1 MKRTWLTIAT
11 VGMLAVGSVATGAV
25 APALAATAAPKE
37 GGSCAKKQTNKT
49 VGTLICKK
57 EGSKLV
63 WRKVEVTA
71 ATVAPVADAGA
82 SNVGAAADDLKG
94 TKITFFHW
102 RAEDKDVLTDIIKD
116 FTAKTGI
123 EVDQSIKNSNDYQS
137 QALQDIL
144 DGKPADVFTAF
155 RGAQFFNMAK
165 ANGGSVFLD
174 LSNQPFVKNY
184 NKNLIVPGQFDSKQL
199 GLPYQLVFNMPLVN
213 TDLLKTLN
221 LTLPTNVND
230 LQRFCQTVK
239 SKGITPIAWPGG
251 TRGNAGQL
259 SMNGMVMN
267 NMPSDDAFAKID
279 TGAAKVTDFWMV
291 KTLQEFKDV
300 AADCFSDNPLAV
312 KDDGA
317 LADFATGKA
326 LMLATGTFSMGP
338 ALKLNPGLHF
348 ALYVP
353 ITTPVGQTP
362 KWEGIYNATFIV
374 GVNSRQK
381 DAKKQ
386 AAAIKFVDWLSQPEN
401 AAKYANGTS
410 QHSTVNGVTYV
421 KQELKD
427 TGVWADKRVFLAP
440 RFQFLNLD
448 IRNAVEDAFLS
459 VVNGK
464 DPKAAASDAQGII
477 DQKLGR

>member
-1 MKRTWLTIAT
+1 MKRIWT
-11 VGMLAVGSVATGAV
+11 
-25 APALAATAAPKE
+25 ALAAGTLLTAWLAVPIADAASAPKV
-37 GGSCAKKQTNKT
+37 GSPCSRKQVNKT

-57 EGSKLV
+57 EGSKYV
-63 WRKVEVTA
+63 YRAVEVTA
-71 ATVAPVADAGA
+71 ATVAAVAAAGA
-82 SNVGAAADDLKG
+82 SNEGAAGDDLKG

-102 RAEDKDVLTDIIKD
+102 RAEDKDVLTSMIKD

-123 EVDQSIKNSNDYQS
+123 EVEQSIKNSNDYQS

-165 ANGGSVFLD
+165 ANGGSVWLD

-184 NKNLIVPGQFDSKQL
+184 NKNLILPGQFDGKQL

-213 TDLLKTLN
+213 LDLLKSLN
-221 LTLPTNVND
+221 LTLPANIND

-239 SKGITPIAWPGG
+239 AKGVTPIAWPGG
-251 TRGNAGQL
+251 VRGNAGQL
-259 SMNGMVMN
+259 SMNGLVMN
-267 NMPSDDAFAKID
+267 AFPTDDAFAKID

-291 KTLQEFKDV
+291 KALQDFKDV
-300 AADCFSDNPLAV
+300 AADCFGDNPLAV
-312 KDDGA
+312 KDEGA

-338 ALKLNPGLHF
+338 ALKLNPNLKFG
-348 ALYVP
+348 LYVP

-374 GVNSRQK
+374 GVNARQK
-381 DAKKQ
+381 DTKKQ

-401 AAKYANGTS
+401 ASAYANGTS
-410 QHSTVNGVTYV
+410 QHSTVVGVPYT
-421 KQELKD
+421 KTELKD

-448 IRNAVEDAFLS
+448 IRNAVEDAFLA
-459 VVNGK
+459 VAGGK
-464 DPKAAASDAQGII
+464 DAKVAAADAQAII
-477 DQKLGR
+477 DQKLGK

>member
-1 MKRTWLTIAT
+1 MKRIWT
-11 VGMLAVGSVATGAV
+11 
-25 APALAATAAPKE
+25 ALAAGSVLSASLAMPIANAASAPKV
-37 GGSCAKKQTNKT
+37 GSACARKQVNKT
-49 VGTLICKK
+49 VGTLVCKK
-57 EGSKLV
+57 EGGKYV
-63 WRKVEVTA
+63 FRAVEVTA
-71 ATVAPVADAGA
+71 VTVAPVAASGA
-82 SNVGAAADDLKG
+82 SNSGAAADDLKG

-102 RAEDKDVLTDIIKD
+102 RAEDKDVIADIIKD

-123 EVDQSIKNSNDYQS
+123 EVEQSIKPSNDYQS

-165 ANGGSVFLD
+165 ANGGSVWLD

-184 NKNLIVPGQFDSKQL
+184 DKNLIVPGQFDGKQL

-213 TDLLKTLN
+213 MDLLKSLN
-221 LTLPTNVND
+221 LTLPANIND

-239 SKGITPIAWPGG
+239 AKGVTPIAWPGAS
-251 TRGNAGQL
+251 RGNAAQL
-259 SMNGMVMN
+259 TMNGLVMN
-267 NMPSDDAFAKID
+267 AFPTDDAFGKID

-291 KTLQEFKDV
+291 KALQDFKDL
-300 AADCFSDNPLAV
+300 AADCFGDNPLAV
-312 KDDGA
+312 NDNGA

-326 LMLATGTFSMGP
+326 LMLATGTFSMGG
-338 ALKLNPGLHF
+338 ALKLNPALKFG
-348 ALYVP
+348 LYVP

-362 KWEGIYNATFIV
+362 KWEGIYNGTFIV
-374 GVNSRQK
+374 GVNARQK
-381 DAKKQ
+381 DPKKQ

-410 QHSTVNGVTYV
+410 QHSTVNGVTYT

-427 TGVWADKRVFLAP
+427 TGVWATKRVFLAP

-448 IRNAVEDAFLS
+448 IRNAVEDAFFA
-459 VVNGK
+459 VVGGK
-464 DPKAAASDAQGII
+464 DAKAAAEAAQAVI
-477 DQKLGR
+477 DQKLGK

>member
-1 MKRTWLTIAT
+1 MKRIWT
-11 VGMLAVGSVATGAV
+11 
-25 APALAATAAPKE
+25 ALAAGTVLSASLAVPFANAASAPKV
-37 GGSCAKKQTNKT
+37 GSACARKQVNKT
-49 VGTLICKK
+49 VGTLVCKK
-57 EGSKLV
+57 EGGKYV
-63 WRKVEVTA
+63 YRAVAVTA
-71 ATVAPVADAGA
+71 VTVAPVAASGA
-82 SNVGAAADDLKG
+82 SNDGAAADDLKG

-102 RAEDKDVLTDIIKD
+102 RAEDKDVLTAIIKD

-123 EVDQSIKNSNDYQS
+123 EVEQSIKNSNDYQS

-165 ANGGSVFLD
+165 ANGGSVWLD

-184 NKNLIVPGQFDSKQL
+184 NKNLILPGQFEGKQL

-213 TDLLKTLN
+213 MDLLKSLN
-221 LTLPTNVND
+221 LTLPGNIND

-239 SKGITPIAWPGG
+239 AKGVTPIAWPGG
-251 TRGNAGQL
+251 VRGNAGQL
-259 SMNGMVMN
+259 SMNGLVMN
-267 NMPSDDAFAKID
+267 AFPTDDAFAKID

-291 KTLQEFKDV
+291 KALQDFKDL
-300 AADCFSDNPLAV
+300 AADCFGDNPLAV
-312 KDDGA
+312 RDDGA

-338 ALKLNPGLHF
+338 ALRLNPSLKFG
-348 ALYVP
+348 LYVP

-374 GVNSRQK
+374 GVNARQK

-386 AAAIKFVDWLSQPEN
+386 AAAIKFVDWLSQKEN
-401 AAKYANGTS
+401 AEKYANGTS
-410 QHSTVNGVTYV
+410 QHSTVVGVPYT
-421 KQELKD
+421 KAELKD

-448 IRNAVEDAFLS
+448 IRNAVEDAFLA
-459 VVNGK
+459 VAGGK
-464 DPKAAASDAQGII
+464 DAKAAAADAQAII
-477 DQKLGR
+477 DQKLGK

>member
-1 MKRTWLTIAT
+1 MKRILT
-11 VGMLAVGSVATGAV
+11 
-25 APALAATAAPKE
+25 ALAAGTVLSASLAVPFANAASAPKV
-37 GGSCAKKQTNKT
+37 GSACARKQVNKT
-49 VGTLICKK
+49 VGTLVCKK
-57 EGSKLV
+57 EGGKYV
-63 WRKVEVTA
+63 YRAVEVTA
-71 ATVAPVADAGA
+71 VTVAPVAASGA
-82 SNVGAAADDLKG
+82 SNEGAGADDLKG

-102 RAEDKDVLTDIIKD
+102 RAEDKDVIAGIIKD

-123 EVDQSIKNSNDYQS
+123 EVEQSIKPSNDYQS

-165 ANGGSVFLD
+165 ANGGSVWLD

-184 NKNLIVPGQFDSKQL
+184 NKNLILPGQFEGKQL

-213 TDLLKTLN
+213 MDLLKSLN
-221 LTLPTNVND
+221 LTLPGNIND

-239 SKGITPIAWPGG
+239 AKGVTPIAWPGAS
-251 TRGNAGQL
+251 RGNAGQL
-259 SMNGMVMN
+259 SMNGLVMN
-267 NMPSDDAFAKID
+267 AFPTDDAFAKID

-291 KTLQEFKDV
+291 KALQDFKDLS
-300 AADCFSDNPLAV
+300 ADCFGDNPLAV
-312 KDDGA
+312 NDNGA

-338 ALKLNPGLHF
+338 ALKLNPALKFG
-348 ALYVP
+348 LYVP

-374 GVNSRQK
+374 GVNARQK

-386 AAAIKFVDWLSQPEN
+386 AAAIKFVDWLSQKEN

-410 QHSTVNGVTYV
+410 QHSTVLGVPYTTN
-421 KQELKD
+421 ELKD

-440 RFQFLNLD
+440 RFQYLNLD
-448 IRNAVEDAFLS
+448 VRNAVEDAFFA
-459 VVNGK
+459 VVGGK
-464 DPKAAASDAQGII
+464 DAKAAAEAAQAVI
-477 DQKLGR
+477 DQKLGK

>member
-1 MKRTWLTIAT
+1 MNRFWTAAAAGT
-11 VGMLAVGSVATGAV
+11 VLSASLAV
-25 APALAATAAPKE
+25 PYATAASAPKA
-37 GGSCAKKQTNKT
+37 GGSCVRKQVNKT

-57 EGSKLV
+57 EGGKYV
-63 WRKVEVTA
+63 YRAVEVTA
-71 ATVAPVADAGA
+71 ATVAPVAAAGA
-82 SNVGAAADDLKG
+82 SNDGSTADDLKG

-102 RAEDKDVLTDIIKD
+102 RAEDKDVIADIIKD

-123 EVDQSIKNSNDYQS
+123 EVEQSIKNSNDYQS

-165 ANGGSVFLD
+165 ANGGSVWLD

-184 NKNLIVPGQFDSKQL
+184 NKNLILPGQFDGKQL
-199 GLPYQLVFNMPLVN
+199 GLPYQLVFNMPVVN
-213 TDLLKTLN
+213 MDLLNSLK
-221 LTLPTNVND
+221 LTLPNNIND

-239 SKGITPIAWPGG
+239 AKGITPIAWPGG

-259 SMNGMVMN
+259 SMNGLVMN
-267 NMPSDDAFAKID
+267 AFPSDDAFAKID
-279 TGAAKVTDFWMV
+279 TGAGKVTDFWMV
-291 KTLQEFKDV
+291 KALQDFKDL
-300 AADCFSDNPLAV
+300 AADCFGDNPLAV

-338 ALKLNPGLHF
+338 ALKLNPALKFG
-348 ALYVP
+348 LYVP
-353 ITTPVGQTP
+353 ITTPLGQTP

-374 GVNSRQK
+374 GVNARQK
-381 DAKKQ
+381 DPKKQ
-386 AAAIKFVDWLSQPEN
+386 AAAIKFVDWLSQKDN
-401 AAKYANGTS
+401 ASKYANGTS
-410 QHSTVNGVTYV
+410 QHSTVLGVPYV

-427 TGVWADKRVFLAP
+427 TGVWADKRVLLAP

-448 IRNAVEDAFLS
+448 IRNAVEDAFLA
-459 VVNGK
+459 VAGGK
-464 DPKAAASDAQGII
+464 DAKAAAADAQAII
-477 DQKLGR
+477 DQKLGK

>member
-1 MKRTWLTIAT
+1 MIKKKW
-11 VGMLAVGSVATGAV
+11 
-25 APALAATAAPKE
+25 LAATAGLLAVGLSAPVAFAASAPKA
-37 GGSCAKKQTNKT
+37 GGACSKKQVNKT

-57 EGSKLV
+57 EGNKYV
-63 WRKVEVTA
+63 YREVEVTA
-71 ATVAPVADAGA
+71 STIAAVAAQGA
-82 SNVGAAADDLKG
+82 SNEGAAADDLKG

-102 RAEDKDVLTDIIKD
+102 RAEDKDVIADIIKD

-123 EVDQSIKNSNDYQS
+123 EVEQSIKNSTDYQA

-165 ANGGSVFLD
+165 ANGGSIWLD

-184 NKNLIVPGQFDSKQL
+184 NKNLIAPGSYDGKQL

-213 TDLLKTLN
+213 VDLLKSLG
-221 LTLPTNVND
+221 LTLPQNIND
-230 LQRFCQTVK
+230 LQRFCLAVK
-239 SKGITPIAWPGG
+239 NKGITPIAWPGG

-259 SMNGMVMN
+259 SMNGLVMN
-267 NMPSDDAFAKID
+267 NMPADNAFEQID
-279 TGAAKVTDFWMV
+279 TGAAKVTDFWMT
-291 KTLQEFKDV
+291 KTLQEFKDT
-300 AADCFSDNPLAV
+300 ADDCFQDNPLGT

-338 ALKLNPGLHF
+338 ALKLNPKLNF
-348 ALYVP
+348 DLYVP
-353 ITTPVGQTP
+353 LTTPVGQTP

-374 GVNSRQK
+374 GVNARQK

-386 AAAIKFVDWLSQPEN
+386 AAAIKFVDWLSQTEN

-410 QHSTVNGVTYV
+410 QHSTVTGVKYV
-421 KQELKD
+421 KKELQD
-427 TGVWADKRVFLAP
+427 TGVWASKRVFLAP

-448 IRNAVEDAFLS
+448 IRNAVEDAFLA
-459 VVNGK
+459 VAGGK
-464 DPKAAASDAQGII
+464 DAKKAAADAQAII
-477 DQKLGR
+477 DQKLGK

>member
-1 MKRTWLTIAT
+1 MRKN
-11 VGMLAVGSVATGAV
+11 VGIGVALGLAITAGLAPVALPAFAAGV
-25 APALAATAAPKE
+25 AKE
-37 GGSCAKKQTNKT
+37 GGACVKKQVNKT

-57 EGSKLV
+57 EGSKYV
-63 WRKVEVTA
+63 YRAVEVKAVTA
-71 ATVAPVADAGA
+71 APVAAAGA
-82 SNVGAAADDLKG
+82 SNAGEAADDLKG

-102 RAEDKDVLTDIIKD
+102 RAEDKDVIADIIKD
-116 FTAKTGI
+116 FSAKTGI
-123 EVDQSIKNSNDYQS
+123 EVEQSIKNSTDYQS

-165 ANGGSVFLD
+165 ANGGSVWLD

-184 NKNLIVPGQFDSKQL
+184 NKNLIAPGAYEGKQL
-199 GLPYQLVFNMPLVN
+199 GLPYQLVFNMPVVN
-213 TDLLKTLN
+213 TDLLKSLGAK
-221 LTLPTNVND
+221 LPANIND

-239 SKGITPIAWPGG
+239 SKGVTPIAWPGG

-259 SMNGMVMN
+259 SMNGLMMN
-267 NMPSDDAFAKID
+267 AMPSDDSFAKID

-291 KTLQEFKDV
+291 KALQDFKDV
-300 AADCFSDNPLAV
+300 AADCFGDNPLGV

-338 ALKLNPGLHF
+338 ALKLNPNLHF
-348 ALYVP
+348 DLYVP

-362 KWEGIYNATFIV
+362 KYEGIYNATFIL
-374 GVNSRQK
+374 GVNARQK

-386 AAAIKFVDWLSQPEN
+386 AAAIKFVDWLSQAQN
-401 AAKYANGTS
+401 AEKYANGTS
-410 QHSTVNGVTYV
+410 QHSTVNDVKYV

-427 TGVWADKRVFLAP
+427 TGVWASKRVFLAP
-440 RFQFLNLD
+440 RFQYLNLD
-448 IRNAVEDAFLS
+448 IRNAVEDAFLA
-459 VVNGK
+459 VAGGK
-464 DPKAAASDAQGII
+464 DAKFAAAEAQAII
-477 DQKLGR
+477 DQKLGK

>member
-1 MKRTWLTIAT
+1 MKRFIIAI
-11 VGMLAVGSVATGAV
+11 ASGAV
-25 APALAATAAPKE
+25 LSAALAAPHALAAAPSA
-37 GGSCAKKQTNKT
+37 GGACARKQVNKT

-57 EGSKLV
+57 EGGKYV
-63 WRKVEVTA
+63 YRAVQVTA

-82 SNVGAAADDLKG
+82 SNSGAAADDLKG

-102 RAEDKDVLTDIIKD
+102 RAEDKDVIATIIKD
-116 FTAKTGI
+116 FTAATGI
-123 EVDQSIKNSNDYQS
+123 EVEQSIKNSNDYQS

-165 ANGGSVFLD
+165 ANGGSVWLD
-174 LSNQPFVKNY
+174 LSNQPFVKNF
-184 NKNLIVPGQFDSKQL
+184 NKNLILPGQFDGKQL

-213 TDLLKTLN
+213 TDLLKQLN
-221 LTLPTNVND
+221 LTLPANIND

-259 SMNGMVMN
+259 SMNGLVMN
-267 NMPSDDAFAKID
+267 AFPTDDAFAKID
-279 TGAAKVTDFWMV
+279 TGAAKTTDFWMV
-291 KTLQEFKDV
+291 KALQDFKDL
-300 AADCFSDNPLAV
+300 AADCFTDNPLAV

-338 ALKLNPGLHF
+338 ALKLNPSLHF
-348 ALYVP
+348 GLYVP
-353 ITTPVGQTP
+353 ITTQVGRTP

-374 GVNSRQK
+374 GVNARQK

-386 AAAIKFVDWLSQPEN
+386 AAAIKFVDWLSQPAN

-410 QHSTVNGVTYV
+410 QHSTVTGVAYTT
-421 KQELKD
+421 QELKD
-427 TGVWADKRVFLAP
+427 TGIWADKRVLLAP

-448 IRNAVEDAFLS
+448 IRNAVEDAFLA
-459 VVNGK
+459 VAGGK
-464 DPKAAASDAQGII
+464 DAKAAAADAQAII
-477 DQKLGR
+477 DQKLGK

>member
-1 MKRTWLTIAT
+1 MNRFWTAAAAGT
-11 VGMLAVGSVATGAV
+11 VLSASLAV
-25 APALAATAAPKE
+25 PYATAASAPKA
-37 GGSCAKKQTNKT
+37 GGSCVRKQVNKT

-57 EGSKLV
+57 EGGKYV
-63 WRKVEVTA
+63 YRAVEVTA
-71 ATVAPVADAGA
+71 ATVAPVAAAGA
-82 SNVGAAADDLKG
+82 SNDGSTADDLKG

-102 RAEDKDVLTDIIKD
+102 RAEDKDVIADIIKD

-123 EVDQSIKNSNDYQS
+123 EVEQSIKNSNDYQS

-165 ANGGSVFLD
+165 ANGGSVWLD

-184 NKNLIVPGQFDSKQL
+184 NKNLILPGQFDGKQL
-199 GLPYQLVFNMPLVN
+199 GLPYQLVFNMPVVN
-213 TDLLKTLN
+213 MDLLNSLK
-221 LTLPTNVND
+221 LTLPNNIND

-239 SKGITPIAWPGG
+239 AKGITPIAWPGG

-259 SMNGMVMN
+259 SMNGLVMN
-267 NMPSDDAFAKID
+267 AFPSDDAFAKID

-291 KTLQEFKDV
+291 KALQDFKDL
-300 AADCFSDNPLAV
+300 AADCFGDNPLAV

-338 ALKLNPGLHF
+338 ALKLNPALKFG
-348 ALYVP
+348 LYVP
-353 ITTPVGQTP
+353 ITTPLGQTP

-374 GVNSRQK
+374 GVNARQK
-381 DAKKQ
+381 DPKKQ
-386 AAAIKFVDWLSQPEN
+386 AAAVKFVDWLSQKDN

-410 QHSTVNGVTYV
+410 QHSTVLGVPYV

-427 TGVWADKRVFLAP
+427 TGVWADKRVLLAP

-448 IRNAVEDAFLS
+448 IRNAVEDAFLA
-459 VVNGK
+459 VAGGK
-464 DPKAAASDAQGII
+464 DAKTAAADAQAII
-477 DQKLGR
+477 DQKLGK

>member
-1 MKRTWLTIAT
+1 MKRIWT
-11 VGMLAVGSVATGAV
+11 
-25 APALAATAAPKE
+25 ALAAGSVLSASLAVPIANAASAPKL
-37 GGSCAKKQTNKT
+37 GSACARRQVNKT
-49 VGTLICKK
+49 VGTLVCKK
-57 EGSKLV
+57 EGGKYV
-63 WRKVEVTA
+63 YRAVEVTA
-71 ATVAPVADAGA
+71 VTVAPVAAAGA
-82 SNVGAAADDLKG
+82 SNEGAAADDLKG

-102 RAEDKDVLTDIIKD
+102 RAEDKDVIASIIKD

-123 EVDQSIKNSNDYQS
+123 EVEQSIKPSNDYQS

-165 ANGGSVFLD
+165 ANGGSVWLD

-184 NKNLIVPGQFDSKQL
+184 NKNLILPGQFEGKQL

-213 TDLLKTLN
+213 MDLLKSLN
-221 LTLPTNVND
+221 LTLPGNIND

-239 SKGITPIAWPGG
+239 AKGVTPIAWPGAS
-251 TRGNAGQL
+251 RGNAGQL
-259 SMNGMVMN
+259 SMNGLVMN
-267 NMPSDDAFAKID
+267 AFPTDDAFAKID

-291 KTLQEFKDV
+291 KALQDFKDL
-300 AADCFSDNPLAV
+300 AADCFGDNPLAV
-312 KDDGA
+312 NDNGA

-338 ALKLNPGLHF
+338 ALRLNPALKFG
-348 ALYVP
+348 LYVP

-374 GVNSRQK
+374 GVNARQK

-386 AAAIKFVDWLSQPEN
+386 AAAIKFVDWLSQSEN

-410 QHSTVNGVTYV
+410 QHSTINGAPYV

-427 TGVWADKRVFLAP
+427 TGIWADKRVFLAP

-448 IRNAVEDAFLS
+448 IRNAVEDAFFA
-459 VVNGK
+459 VVGGK
-464 DPKAAASDAQGII
+464 DAKAAAEAAQAVI
-477 DQKLGR
+477 DQKLGK